1 MKEKK
6 NWDRWVESYQT
17 GQRTVII
24 NTGERAFRALETA
37 NAKVLEED
45 VRKKLQMR
53 SEGQAGARV
62 DQVGFGGKSKEF
74 ESY

>member
-24 NTGERAFRALETA
+24 NSGERAFRALETA

-45 VRKKLQMR
+45 VRKKAPNEIRGAGSGQSR
-53 SEGQAGARV
+53 SSGVWGQ
-62 DQVGFGGKSKEF
+62 E
-74 ESY
+74 